1 MLNQISI
8 HSDIKKEKNS
18 MQEKIFRAIVQFPG
32 IRYRELMRL
41 TGCSNGVLT
50 YHLNKLD
57 NSGRL
62 KINRVNKRVTR
73 YYHRQISDSE
83 SQILGVLRQ
92 KTTRNIFFYILDN
105 GPCNFN
111 SLVESV
117 DKVQSTV
124 SWHINRLKETNLIKT
139 KKQQDFNIYE
149 IAMDKSYLE
158 DLLCKYKDT
167 LLQDDMVENYL
178 EMMDEF

>member
-1 MLNQISI
+1 MSNLISI
-8 HSDIKKEKNS
+8 HPDIKKEKNS
-18 MQEKIFRAIVQFPG
+18 IQEKIFQAIVKFPG
-32 IRYRELMRL
+32 IRYRELMRV

-50 YHLNKLD
+50 YHLNKLE

-62 KINRVNKRVTR
+62 RINRVNKRVTR

-92 KTTRNIFFYILDN
+92 KTTRNIFLYILDN

-111 SLVESV
+111 SLLTSV
-117 DKVQSTV
+117 NKVQSTV
-124 SWHINRLKETNLIKT
+124 SWHLNRLKEINLIKT
-139 KKQQDFNIYE
+139 KKQEDFNIYE

-158 DLLCKYKDT
+158 DLLFKYKET
-167 LLQDDMVENYL
+167 LLQDYMVENYL